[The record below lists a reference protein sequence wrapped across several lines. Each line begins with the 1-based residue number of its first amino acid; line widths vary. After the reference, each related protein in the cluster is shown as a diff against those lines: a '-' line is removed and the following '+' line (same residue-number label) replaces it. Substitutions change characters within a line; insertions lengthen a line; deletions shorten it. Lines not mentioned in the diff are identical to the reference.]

1 MAKNY
6 SKNLYG
12 KFYFF
17 LNFGIFFLNFKRSL
31 FHLCLTKFRKTL
43 YYRNDLLISMNK
55 KILIAILAII
65 IIICA
70 GAFAFTHMQSG
81 SGASISVDANAL
93 QDMGTLVVDGE
104 EISQDKGLYS
114 SSSSDENAVL
124 VKNNG
129 VLKLA
134 DSVINKTGDT
144 QSTGDDADFYGIN
157 SAVLVNTNGSLD
169 ISNTKIVTN
178 SKGSNGIFV
187 TNAESSGSSSGD
199 IATIDGNGLAEGS
212 GSGGTPPSM
221 PSGNGSDGGAP
232 PEMPDSNG
240 GSPPEMSDSNGGDS
254 SMQSNQDSVDGTTE
268 ANIENVEITTY
279 SDKSRGLDATYDGII
294 NAKNVV
300 INTNGQS
307 CAALATD
314 RGEGEVHVSNSEL
327 NTGVSKESGRG
338 SPIIYSTGNITVENS
353 KGTAYVSQIAC
364 IEGKN
369 SIELANCDLSA
380 AAGGNRE
387 DNGEYV
393 DLGGVFIYQ
402 SMSGDADVGTS
413 IFTATDSTLSI
424 ESDSDYYE
432 TAPMF
437 HVTNTKAIINL
448 ESTELNFGSE
458 TLLDVSGQSQW
469 GTVGSNGGEL
479 EFNAVSEILD
489 GNIIVDSIS
498 SLNMTL
504 SSTSYVGSI
513 NPSDDFGETNVVI
526 DSGSDWTLD
535 GDSHISSL
543 ENNGE
548 IYYEGHTLYVDG
560 VAYAESNPFN

>member
-1 MAKNY
+1 
-6 SKNLYG
+6 
-12 KFYFF
+12 
-17 LNFGIFFLNFKRSL
+17 
-31 FHLCLTKFRKTL
+31 
-43 YYRNDLLISMNK
+43 MNK
-55 KILIAILAII
+55 KILIAIIAII
-65 IIICA
+65 ILICA
-70 GAFAFTHMQSG
+70 GAFALTNMQTG
-81 SGASISVDANAL
+81 NGASVNVDANAL
-93 QDMGTLVVDGE
+93 EDKGNLVVDSE
-104 EISQDKGLYS
+104 DVTADKGLYT
-114 SSSSDENAVL
+114 SSSSDENTVL

-134 DSVINKTGDT
+134 DSIINKTGDT
-144 QSTGDDADFYGIN
+144 SSTGDDADFYGIN
-157 SAVLVNTNGSLD
+157 SAILVNTNGSLD
-169 ISNTKIVTN
+169 ISNTKIVTD

-187 TNAESSGSSSGD
+187 TNAESSGSS
-199 IATIDGNGLAEGS
+199 TNPVLDGNGLAEGDSSSGGQGGTPPEMPSGDS
-212 GSGGTPPSM
+212 GSNGGAPSSGGSGSNGGTPPSM
-221 PSGNGSDGGAP
+221 PEG
-232 PEMPDSNG
+232 DSNG
-240 GSPPEMSDSNGGDS
+240 ASGGDS
-254 SMQSNQDSVDGTTE
+254 TNMQSNQDSVEGTTQ

-279 SDKSRGLDATYDGII
+279 SDKSRGLDATYNGII

-314 RGEGEVHVSNSEL
+314 RGEGEVHVSDSEL

-369 SIELANCDLSA
+369 SIELTNCDLSA

-413 IFTATDSTLSI
+413 TFTAKNSVLSI

-437 HVTNTKAIINL
+437 HVTNTKAIINV
-448 ESTELNFGSE
+448 ESTELNYGSG

-479 EFNAVSEILD
+479 TFNAKSEILD

-504 SSTSYVGSI
+504 SSTSYIGSI
-513 NPSDDFGETNVVI
+513 NPSDDFGQTNVVI

-535 GDSHISSL
+535 GDSHLTSL

-548 IYYEGHTLYVDG
+548 INYEGHTLYVDG
-560 VAYAESNPFN
+560 EAYTESNPFN

>member
-1 MAKNY
+1 ME
-6 SKNLYG
+6 
-12 KFYFF
+12 
-17 LNFGIFFLNFKRSL
+17 
-31 FHLCLTKFRKTL
+31 
-43 YYRNDLLISMNK
+43 LLIPMNK
-55 KILIAILAII
+55 KILIAVIAII

-70 GAFAFTHMQSG
+70 GAFALINMQAG
-81 SGASISVDANAL
+81 NGASINVDANAL
-93 QDMGTLVVDGE
+93 EDKGNLVVDSE
-104 EISQDKGLYS
+104 EISAENGLYS

-134 DSVINKTGDT
+134 NSIINKTGDT
-144 QSTGDDADFYGIN
+144 STTGDDADFYGIN
-157 SAVLVNTNGSLD
+157 SAILVNTNGSLD
-169 ISNTKIVTN
+169 ISNVKITTN

-187 TNAESSGSSSGD
+187 TNAESSGSSSSNV
-199 IATIDGNGLAEGS
+199 ALDGNGLAESSSGS
-212 GSGGTPPSM
+212 GSDSSNGGTPPSM
-221 PSGNGSDGGAP
+221 PSSGTGSDGGT
-232 PEMPDSNG
+232 
-240 GSPPEMSDSNGGDS
+240 PPEMSDSNGGSEGGDS
-254 SMQSNQDSVDGTTE
+254 SSMAASNQDSVDGTTE

-279 SDKSRGLDATYDGII
+279 SDKSRGLDATYNGII
-294 NAKNVV
+294 NAKNVI

-314 RGEGEVHVSNSEL
+314 RGEGEVHVTNSEL
-327 NTGVSKESGRG
+327 NTGVSKQSGRG
-338 SPIIYSTGNITVENS
+338 SPIIYSTGNITVANS
-353 KGTAYVSQIAC
+353 IGTAYVSQIAC

-369 SIELANCDLSA
+369 SIELSNCDLSA
-380 AAGGNRE
+380 AAGGNRQ
-387 DNGEYV
+387 DNGDYV

-413 IFTATDSTLSI
+413 TFTAKDSVLSI
-424 ESDSDYYE
+424 LSDSDCYE
-432 TAPMF
+432 SAPMF

-448 ESTELNFGSE
+448 EKTELNFGSG

-479 EFNAVSEILD
+479 TFNAKDETLD

-504 SSTSYVGSI
+504 SSTSYVGTI
-513 NPSDDFGETNVVI
+513 NPSDDFGQTDLIIE
-526 DSGSDWTLD
+526 SGSDWTLD

-548 IYYEGHTLYVDG
+548 INYNGHTLYVNG
-560 VAYAESNPFN
+560 VAYTESNPYN

>member
-1 MAKNY
+1 
-6 SKNLYG
+6 
-12 KFYFF
+12 
-17 LNFGIFFLNFKRSL
+17 
-31 FHLCLTKFRKTL
+31 
-43 YYRNDLLISMNK
+43 MNK
-55 KILIAILAII
+55 KILIAAIAII

-70 GAFAFTHMQSG
+70 GAFALTNMQTG
-81 SGASISVDANAL
+81 NGASINVDANAL
-93 QDMGTLVVDGE
+93 EDKGTLVVDSE
-104 EISQDKGLYS
+104 DISADKGIYS

-129 VLKLA
+129 VLKLTN
-134 DSVINKTGDT
+134 SIINKTGDT

-157 SAVLVNTNGSLD
+157 SAILVNTNGSMD

-187 TNAESSGSSSGD
+187 TNAESSGSSSSSSVL
-199 IATIDGNGLAEGS
+199 IDGNGLAESS
-212 GSGGTPPSM
+212 GTAPDGQGGTPPEM
-221 PSGNGSDGGAP
+221 PGGDSNGGTP
-232 PEMPDSNG
+232 PEMPFGDGSSNG
-240 GSPPEMSDSNGGDS
+240 APSGGDSS
-254 SMQSNQDSVDGTTE
+254 SMQSNQDSVEGTTQV
-268 ANIENVEITTY
+268 NIENVEITTY
-279 SDKSRGLDATYDGII
+279 SDKSRGLDATYNGII

-338 SPIIYSTGNITVENS
+338 SPIIYSTGNITVADSN
-353 KGTAYVSQIAC
+353 GTAYVSQIAC

-369 SIELANCDLSA
+369 SIELTNCDFSA

-413 IFTATDSTLSI
+413 TFTANNSALSI
-424 ESDSDYYE
+424 ESDSDYYK

-437 HVTNTKAIINL
+437 HVTNTKAIVNL
-448 ESTELNFGSE
+448 ESTELNFGSG

-479 EFNAVSEILD
+479 TFNAKDEILD
-489 GNIIVDSIS
+489 GNVIVDSIS

-504 SSTSYVGSI
+504 SSTSFVGSI
-513 NPSDDFGETNVVI
+513 NPSDDFGETNLVI

-535 GDSHISSL
+535 GDSHVSSL

-560 VAYAESNPFN
+560 VAYTESNPYN

>member
-1 MAKNY
+1 ME
-6 SKNLYG
+6 
-12 KFYFF
+12 
-17 LNFGIFFLNFKRSL
+17 
-31 FHLCLTKFRKTL
+31 
-43 YYRNDLLISMNK
+43 LLIPMNK
-55 KILIAILAII
+55 KILIAVIAII

-70 GAFAFTHMQSG
+70 GAFALINMQAG
-81 SGASISVDANAL
+81 NGASINVDANAL
-93 QDMGTLVVDGE
+93 EDKGNLVVDSE
-104 EISQDKGLYS
+104 EISAENGLYS

-134 DSVINKTGDT
+134 NSIINKTGDT
-144 QSTGDDADFYGIN
+144 STTGDDADFYGIN
-157 SAVLVNTNGSLD
+157 SAILVNTNGSLD
-169 ISNTKIVTN
+169 ISNVKITTN

-187 TNAESSGSSSGD
+187 TNAESSGSSSSNV
-199 IATIDGNGLAEGS
+199 ALDGNGLAESSSGS
-212 GSGGTPPSM
+212 GSDSSNGGTPPSM
-221 PSGNGSDGGAP
+221 PSSGTGSDGGT
-232 PEMPDSNG
+232 
-240 GSPPEMSDSNGGDS
+240 PPEMSDSNGGSEGGDS
-254 SMQSNQDSVDGTTE
+254 SSMAASNQDSVDGTTE

-279 SDKSRGLDATYDGII
+279 SDKSRGLDATYNGII
-294 NAKNVV
+294 NAKNVI

-314 RGEGEVHVSNSEL
+314 RGEGEVHVTNSEL
-327 NTGVSKESGRG
+327 NTGVSKQSGRG
-338 SPIIYSTGNITVENS
+338 SPIIYSTGNITVANS
-353 KGTAYVSQIAC
+353 IGTAYVSQIAC

-369 SIELANCDLSA
+369 SIELSNCDLSA
-380 AAGGNRE
+380 AAGGNRQ

-413 IFTATDSTLSI
+413 TFTAKDSVLSI
-424 ESDSDYYE
+424 LSDSDCYE
-432 TAPMF
+432 SAPMF

-448 ESTELNFGSE
+448 EKTELNFGSG

-479 EFNAVSEILD
+479 TFNAKDETLD

-504 SSTSYVGSI
+504 SSTSYVGAI
-513 NPSDDFGETNVVI
+513 NPSDDFGQTAVI
-526 DSGSDWTLD
+526 IESGSDWTLD

-548 IYYEGHTLYVDG
+548 INYNGHTLYVNG
-560 VAYAESNPFN
+560 VAYTESNPYN

>member
-1 MAKNY
+1 
-6 SKNLYG
+6 
-12 KFYFF
+12 
-17 LNFGIFFLNFKRSL
+17 
-31 FHLCLTKFRKTL
+31 
-43 YYRNDLLISMNK
+43 MNK
-55 KILIAILAII
+55 KILIAIIAII

-70 GAFAFTHMQSG
+70 GAFALTNMQSG
-81 SGASISVDANAL
+81 NGASINVDANAL
-93 QDMGTLVVDGE
+93 EDKGNLVVDSE
-104 EISQDKGLYS
+104 EISADNGLYS

-134 DSVINKTGDT
+134 NSIINKTGDT
-144 QSTGDDADFYGIN
+144 STTGDDADFYGIN
-157 SAVLVNTNGSLD
+157 SAILVNTNGSLD
-169 ISNTKIVTN
+169 ISNVKITTN

-187 TNAESSGSSSGD
+187 TNAESSGSSSSNV
-199 IATIDGNGLAEGS
+199 ALDGNGLAESSSGS
-212 GSGGTPPSM
+212 GSDSSNGGTPPSM
-221 PSGNGSDGGAP
+221 PSSGTGSDGGT
-232 PEMPDSNG
+232 
-240 GSPPEMSDSNGGDS
+240 PPEMSDSNGGSEGGDS
-254 SMQSNQDSVDGTTE
+254 SSMAASNQDSVDGTTE

-279 SDKSRGLDATYDGII
+279 SDKSRGLDATYNGII
-294 NAKNVV
+294 NAKNVI

-314 RGEGEVHVSNSEL
+314 RGEGEVHVTNSEL
-327 NTGVSKESGRG
+327 NTGVSKQSGRG
-338 SPIIYSTGNITVENS
+338 SPIIYSTGNITVANS
-353 KGTAYVSQIAC
+353 IGTAYVSQIAC

-369 SIELANCDLSA
+369 SIELSNCDLSA
-380 AAGGNRE
+380 AAGGNRQ

-413 IFTATDSTLSI
+413 TFTAKDSVLSI
-424 ESDSDYYE
+424 LSDSDCYE
-432 TAPMF
+432 SAPMF

-448 ESTELNFGSE
+448 EKTELNFGSG

-479 EFNAVSEILD
+479 TFNAKDETLD

-504 SSTSYVGSI
+504 SSTSYVGAI
-513 NPSDDFGETNVVI
+513 NPSDDFGQTAVI
-526 DSGSDWTLD
+526 IESGSDWTLD

-548 IYYEGHTLYVDG
+548 INYNGHTLYVNG
-560 VAYAESNPFN
+560 VAYTESNPYN

>member
-1 MAKNY
+1 ME
-6 SKNLYG
+6 
-12 KFYFF
+12 
-17 LNFGIFFLNFKRSL
+17 
-31 FHLCLTKFRKTL
+31 
-43 YYRNDLLISMNK
+43 LLIPMNK
-55 KILIAILAII
+55 KILIAVIAII

-70 GAFAFTHMQSG
+70 GAFALINMQAG
-81 SGASISVDANAL
+81 NGASINVDANAL
-93 QDMGTLVVDGE
+93 EDKGNLVVDSE
-104 EISQDKGLYS
+104 EISAENGLYS

-134 DSVINKTGDT
+134 NSIINKTGDT
-144 QSTGDDADFYGIN
+144 STTGDDADFYGIN
-157 SAVLVNTNGSLD
+157 SAILVNTNGSLD
-169 ISNTKIVTN
+169 ISNVKITTN

-187 TNAESSGSSSGD
+187 TNAESSGSSSSNV
-199 IATIDGNGLAEGS
+199 ALDGNGLAESSSGS
-212 GSGGTPPSM
+212 GSDSSNGGTPPSM
-221 PSGNGSDGGAP
+221 PSSGTGSDGGT
-232 PEMPDSNG
+232 
-240 GSPPEMSDSNGGDS
+240 PPEMSDSNGGSEGGDS
-254 SMQSNQDSVDGTTE
+254 SSMAASNQDSVDGTTE

-279 SDKSRGLDATYDGII
+279 SDKSRGLDATYNGII
-294 NAKNVV
+294 NAKNVI

-314 RGEGEVHVSNSEL
+314 RREGEVHVTNSEL
-327 NTGVSKESGRG
+327 NTGVSKQSGRG
-338 SPIIYSTGNITVENS
+338 SPIIYSTGNITVANS
-353 KGTAYVSQIAC
+353 IGTAYVSQIAC

-369 SIELANCDLSA
+369 SIELSNCDLSA
-380 AAGGNRE
+380 AAGGNRQ
-387 DNGEYV
+387 DNGDYV

-413 IFTATDSTLSI
+413 TFTAKDSVLSI
-424 ESDSDYYE
+424 LSDSDCYE
-432 TAPMF
+432 SAPMF

-448 ESTELNFGSE
+448 EKTELNFGSG

-479 EFNAVSEILD
+479 TFNAKDETLD

-504 SSTSYVGSI
+504 SSTSYVGAI
-513 NPSDDFGETNVVI
+513 NPSDDFGQTDVVI
-526 DSGSDWTLD
+526 KSGSDWTLD

-548 IYYEGHTLYVDG
+548 INYNGHTLYVNG
-560 VAYAESNPFN
+560 VAYTESNPYN

>member
-1 MAKNY
+1 ME
-6 SKNLYG
+6 
-12 KFYFF
+12 
-17 LNFGIFFLNFKRSL
+17 
-31 FHLCLTKFRKTL
+31 
-43 YYRNDLLISMNK
+43 LLIPMNK
-55 KILIAILAII
+55 KILIAVIAII

-70 GAFAFTHMQSG
+70 GAFALINMQAG
-81 SGASISVDANAL
+81 NGASINVDANAL
-93 QDMGTLVVDGE
+93 EDKGNLVVDSE
-104 EISQDKGLYS
+104 EISAENGLYS

-134 DSVINKTGDT
+134 NSIINKTGDT
-144 QSTGDDADFYGIN
+144 STTGDDADFYGIN
-157 SAVLVNTNGSLD
+157 SAILVNTNGSLD
-169 ISNTKIVTN
+169 ISNVKITTN

-187 TNAESSGSSSGD
+187 TNAESSGSSSSNV
-199 IATIDGNGLAEGS
+199 ALDGNGLAESSSGS
-212 GSGGTPPSM
+212 GSDSSNGGTPPSM
-221 PSGNGSDGGAP
+221 PSSGTGSDGGT
-232 PEMPDSNG
+232 
-240 GSPPEMSDSNGGDS
+240 PPEMSDSNGGSEGGDS
-254 SMQSNQDSVDGTTE
+254 SSMAASNQDSVDGTTE

-279 SDKSRGLDATYDGII
+279 SDKSRGLDATYNGII
-294 NAKNVV
+294 NAKNVI

-314 RGEGEVHVSNSEL
+314 RGEGEVHVTNSEL
-327 NTGVSKESGRG
+327 NTGVSNQSGRG
-338 SPIIYSTGNITVENS
+338 SPIIYSTGNITVANS
-353 KGTAYVSQIAC
+353 VGTAYVSQIAC

-369 SIELANCDLSA
+369 SIELSNCDLSA
-380 AAGGNRE
+380 AAGGNRQ

-413 IFTATDSTLSI
+413 TFTAKDSVLSI
-424 ESDSDYYE
+424 LSDSDYYE
-432 TAPMF
+432 SAPMF

-448 ESTELNFGSE
+448 EKTELNFGSG
-458 TLLDVSGQSQW
+458 TLLDVSGQNQW

-479 EFNAVSEILD
+479 TFNAKDETLD

-504 SSTSYVGSI
+504 SSTSYVGAI
-513 NPSDDFGETNVVI
+513 NPSDDFGQTAVI
-526 DSGSDWTLD
+526 IESGSDWTLD

-548 IYYEGHTLYVDG
+548 INYNGHTLYVNG
-560 VAYAESNPFN
+560 VAYTESNPYN